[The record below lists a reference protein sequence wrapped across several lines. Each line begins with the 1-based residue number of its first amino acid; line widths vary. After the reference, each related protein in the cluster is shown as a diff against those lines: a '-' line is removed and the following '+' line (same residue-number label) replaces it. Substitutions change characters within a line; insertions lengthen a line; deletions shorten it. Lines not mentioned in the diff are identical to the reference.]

1 VKFKRRRK
9 SKKIKKKEGKLMVD
23 IMKEGSYRD
32 AFRNIKKDW
41 LFEVKGLYMH
51 RSGVNKKPKKL
62 IKSKKN

>member
-1 VKFKRRRK
+1 
-9 SKKIKKKEGKLMVD
+9 MVD